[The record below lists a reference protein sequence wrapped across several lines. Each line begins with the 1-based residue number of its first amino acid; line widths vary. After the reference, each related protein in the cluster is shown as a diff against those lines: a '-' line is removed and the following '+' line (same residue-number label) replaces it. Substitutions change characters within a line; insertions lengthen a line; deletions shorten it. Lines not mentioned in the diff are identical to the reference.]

1 MYGVLKYFFAF
12 SEKPFTFVAF
22 LPSVSVQF
30 LRKLHTPNWIRNK
43 YVLVALV
50 AGLWILFFDRNSI
63 VSQVSMR
70 NHIAKIKADKEFYQ
84 KGISELDY
92 KIELMNTD
100 LHEVEKYAREQ
111 YWLKRK
117 SEDLFIVEEE

>member
-1 MYGVLKYFFAF
+1 M
-12 SEKPFTFVAF
+12 
-22 LPSVSVQF
+22 
-30 LRKLHTPNWIRNK
+30 
-43 YVLVALV
+43 LVALV